1 MRKLVCML
9 LVAVLCLSA
18 FALAEKQSADSDAW
32 VQVGA
37 KTELRSEPKADA
49 PAIKSIPKG
58 SELDYLGKSSDGK
71 WYHVAWKGKKGWIIA
86 RDGAVK
92 WSTFY

>member
-1 MRKLVCML
+1 MRKLLCML

-18 FALAEKQSADSDAW
+18 FALAEKKSVDSDAW
-32 VQVGA
+32 VQVQA
-37 KTELRSEPKADA
+37 KTELLSEPKADA
-49 PAIKSIPKG
+49 PAIKTIPKG
-58 SELDYLGKSSDGK
+58 SEADYLGKSGDGK
-71 WYHVAWKGKKGWIIA
+71 WYHVAWKGKKGWISA